1 MKTLEQE
8 AREYANIP
16 LNRNIDLE
24 ERYFNDS
31 VREYDSFIAGANSK
45 YVQAEKIKT
54 QIHYI
59 INEMD
64 DIRWDIREIY
74 VQELEQQLKL
84 L

>member
-1 MKTLEQE
+1 MTLEQE
-8 AREYANIP
+8 AKEYAKGISAFPKWNDHDVNIF
-16 LNRNIDLE
+16 L
-24 ERYFNDS
+24 
-31 VREYDSFIAGANSK
+31 AGANSK